1 MYTEHGPWHHY
12 RARTYLPNMITF
24 WRNDHVFAVSEFV
37 HRSIRYPPGLST
49 FRLPHVETLYH
60 GLDIASVER
69 WKSEDGV
76 RDGLGIDADA
86 PVVGTIAN
94 FRPQKRHSV
103 LLEAAD
109 LVRKRIPNV
118 RFLFVGQGPM
128 EDQVKKRAWQ
138 MGLKDTVVFAGYRTD
153 VPQVL
158 ASLDVFALSSGW
170 EGLSIALLEAMAC
183 GLPAVASRV
192 GGVSEVIEDGK
203 SGLLVPPDDP
213 HSMADEIIRMLGNRS
228 LAEKLGAEAR
238 LRARRFDIRA
248 TVRREE
254 AVYAELLAMNSRT
267 GYD

>member
-1 MYTEHGPWHHY
+1 M
-12 RARTYLPNMITF
+12 
-24 WRNDHVFAVSEFV
+24 
-37 HRSIRYPPGLST
+37 
-49 FRLPHVETLYH
+49 ETLYH

-76 RDGLGIDADA
+76 RDGLGIDADS
-86 PVVGTIAN
+86 PVVGTIAI
-94 FRPQKRHSV
+94 FRPQKRHWSAGGGGSV
-103 LLEAAD
+103 RE
-109 LVRKRIPNV
+109 RIPNV